1 MKYNSIFEII
11 GPVMIG
17 PSSSHTAGAVK
28 IGKFAR
34 NLFKGNIEK
43 IEIIFYGSFAKTYRG
58 HGTDIAIVGGLLDF
72 ETDDKRMPHSIEI
85 AKQNNIEIIFR
96 EGREEMEHPNT
107 ARLLISN
114 KKDKL
119 EIVGIS
125 IGGGN
130 IKISEVNG
138 FRINIYGEYTTLLI
152 ENYDKFGAVADVAR
166 ILAQN
171 KINIAHMEVSRHI
184 KGENALM
191 TIEIDGDIDKSI
203 ITKIDKLDN
212 IKKVIPLNKNK

>member
-34 NLFKGNIEK
+34 SLFKGNIEK

-191 TIEIDGDIDKSI
+191 TIEIDGDIDKGI

>member
-58 HGTDIAIVGGLLDF
+58 HGTDIAIVGGLLNF